1 VQIAVDRLGHE
12 TAQRLTIVL
21 SDDGACLVRELA

>member
-21 SDDGACLVRELA
+21 GDDGACLVRELA